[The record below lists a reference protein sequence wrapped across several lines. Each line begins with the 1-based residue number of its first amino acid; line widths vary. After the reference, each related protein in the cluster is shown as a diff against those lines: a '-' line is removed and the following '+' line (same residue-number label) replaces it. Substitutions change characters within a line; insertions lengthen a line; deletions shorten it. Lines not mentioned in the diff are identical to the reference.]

1 MASMPGER
9 TPLTPDEHSWHVP
22 GPQAQRAFA
31 VAVVTELAAVLEPVV
46 RDPFLDGVD
55 EQPPP
60 ARLTSPLQGVA
71 PHAPS
76 VRAAAYATA

>member
-1 MASMPGER
+1 MPGAR
-9 TPLTPDEHSWHVP
+9 IPLTPDERSWRVP
-22 GPQAQRAFA
+22 GPQAQRTFA
-31 VAVVTELAAVLEPVV
+31 VGVVTELATVLEPVV

-55 EQPPP
+55 EQPQP
-60 ARLTSPLQGVA
+60 ARLTPPLQGVA

>member
-1 MASMPGER
+1 MPRAR

-22 GPQAQRAFA
+22 GPQAQRTFA
-31 VAVVTELAAVLEPVV
+31 VAVVTELATVLEPVA

-55 EQPPP
+55 ERPPT
-60 ARLTSPLQGVA
+60 ARLTQPLKGVA

-76 VRAAAYATA
+76 ARAAAYATA